1 MHSFARFKKSRRK
14 ITKAF
19 TPQAG
24 TALAVA
30 VVLTAVST
38 TSTFYFNLP
47 PPPAGVFSG
56 SSSAG
61 LPALLLIYWINL
73 LSSDIIS

>member
-14 ITKAF
+14 ITEAF
-19 TPQAG
+19 IPQAG

-30 VVLTAVST
+30 VVLTVVST

-47 PPPAGVFSG
+47 PPTAVSTILNGF
-56 SSSAG
+56 
-61 LPALLLIYWINL
+61 YRQ
-73 LSSDIIS
+73 

>member
-1 MHSFARFKKSRRK
+1 MKRK
-14 ITKAF
+14 NLAANL
-19 TPQAG
+19 PAW

-38 TSTFYFNLP
+38 TSTFYFYLP
-47 PPPAGVFSG
+47 PPPAGIFSG

-61 LPALLLIYWINL
+61 LPTLLLIYWINL

>member
-1 MHSFARFKKSRRK
+1 LYYFFRSYGDFSV
-14 ITKAF
+14 AF